1 MRNVLVAFDGS
12 DSSKRAVQYLID
24 FAREHSATLNV
35 HLLNVQQPP
44 IVAFPDETC
53 RMAAE
58 RMAHAGVGRLPIVER
73 AQSDRLV
80 GIVSRSDLLKA
91 RTRWIDLEERRERL
105 FRLRLARREKGA
117 LKAARPAR

>member
-1 MRNVLVAFDGS
+1 ML
-12 DSSKRAVQYLID
+12 
-24 FAREHSATLNV
+24 LNV
-35 HLLNVQQPP
+35 RAIGFSPGITGMVADDLVQQPP

-91 RTRWIDLEERRERL
+91 RTRWVDLEERRERL
-105 FRLRLARREKGA
+105 IRLRSARREKGA